1 MVIPEG
7 IFCPAA
13 AMAATAAG
21 EDEEL
26 FGLAGVMVTPLVAL
40 PAKIALVSIITTF
53 SFEDC

>member
-13 AMAATAAG
+13 AMAAAAAG
-21 EDEEL
+21 EEEEL

-40 PAKIALVSIITTF
+40 PAKIALASIMTTF
-53 SFEDC
+53 SFADC